1 MRHPVR
7 VLNPKETRNQP
18 CPVFPNRTPGRQP
31 SISHGCKVAG
41 STFWLFLKFQ
51 RRLRIAHQNWTRRS
65 MYGFRCLR
73 QMCAHC
79 TWCNILSALS
89 FCFIPP
95 LSVTHKSESGSI
107 GMQPLSPPHRRIG
120 WYTCDRR
127 LLQLACRSL
136 CIPPPTADAICLLAS
151 TTATSRAWLP
161 HRCGGGELRLRNFGG
176 RLEKTDPV
184 APKDKNRGKKAS
196 QDGVCGGMQDALR
209 TFRKVSLQLEHS
221 GPSLRS
227 WELFTSH
234 TQTLCEGGPAAPL
247 RDAPLQLRAAMA
259 RCRQVE
265 EGPTNLLREG
275 ALSQSVVFPKKQKKK
290 KKRTKICLLVGA
302 GRKGSA
308 ESRCIC
314 VRLTDPPSTVPLE
327 ARVVTHTCQLC
338 PRSIFFF
345 FFYGGERD
353 PNNDPVIYSPPV
365 TAHMCSML
373 SAIFQHISIWRE
385 RFYVN
390 DIRSR
395 FLLYLLQR
403 DWKLQFFLSFFS
415 FFLCHEQNRHRA
427 ETTILP
433 SGLPTVLWMG
443 MNYLQEGK

>member
-7 VLNPKETRNQP
+7 VVNPKETRNQP

-107 GMQPLSPPHRRIG
+107 GMKPLSPPHRRIG

-151 TTATSRAWLP
+151 TTATSRAWLL

-184 APKDKNRGKKAS
+184 PERQKQRKKTRHKTSVRRNAGRTS
-196 QDGVCGGMQDALR
+196 DVQKSLTAARALR
-209 TFRKVSLQLEHS
+209 PLAPLLRTVHITHTDTLWRWTSRSAPRRSSPVARGDGAMPARWRRSNKSAQKRGSLSHS
-221 GPSLRS
+221 G
-227 WELFTSH
+227 
-234 TQTLCEGGPAAPL
+234 
-247 RDAPLQLRAAMA
+247 
-259 RCRQVE
+259 
-265 EGPTNLLREG
+265 
-275 ALSQSVVFPKKQKKK
+275 LSKKNKQ
-290 KKRTKICLLVGA
+290 
-302 GRKGSA
+302 
-308 ESRCIC
+308 
-314 VRLTDPPSTVPLE
+314 
-327 ARVVTHTCQLC
+327 
-338 PRSIFFF
+338 
-345 FFYGGERD
+345 
-353 PNNDPVIYSPPV
+353 
-365 TAHMCSML
+365 
-373 SAIFQHISIWRE
+373 
-385 RFYVN
+385 
-390 DIRSR
+390 
-395 FLLYLLQR
+395 
-403 DWKLQFFLSFFS
+403 
-415 FFLCHEQNRHRA
+415 
-427 ETTILP
+427 
-433 SGLPTVLWMG
+433 
-443 MNYLQEGK
+443 